1 MLQLADVLSKFQVNI
16 ITGFGVMSIFDYK
29 GFARNPEFEN
39 IPVYSLGRV
48 RDTKLSTNTSIDKLL
63 KFCKMP
69 SSYHLLTGL
78 TIFELLREKQQGV
91 K

>member
-1 MLQLADVLSKFQVNI
+1 MSQLADVLSKFQVNI
-16 ITGFGVMSIFDYK
+16 ITGLGVMSIFDYK
-29 GFARNPEFEN
+29 GLARNPEFEN
-39 IPVYSLGRV
+39 TPIYSLGRV
-48 RDTKLSTNTSIDKLL
+48 RDTKLSTNASIKKLL